1 MSQPQKQKQTVLP
14 FDYVEENQGNELT
27 AWAGVGLF
35 LELTMVV
42 RLRDMLD
49 KTMDRGDGWPVSVI
63 VMTIILINLV
73 GGQSVD
79 DVAWLQ
85 ADKGLSKFFELTIMH
100 GLRGKERERLQHRID
115 AAGTPFPSPSSIF
128 RYLNQMHDPA
138 HNDLHEDGVGVII
151 PESQDVKQLW
161 SVMDMLTR
169 WFWAR
174 APLEEVDLD
183 IDATLN
189 QTAKREAK
197 FSYKKTKAY
206 QPLNFWIAQQ
216 HWMLYSQFRDGNVA
230 AGAAILDALK
240 EALERVPDAV
250 KRLAIRSD
258 SAGHVNELLRYCE
271 EGMNERFG
279 RIYFAVSAKLSQSLR
294 KDIVAVAE
302 DDWTEI
308 MDNHPLPGEKPTM
321 TGQQWVEV
329 NHVPDALSK
338 SKSGEY
344 VYRFIAI
351 RTPMQNTL
359 DLDTNG
365 DGSKD
370 QEQDDDAHEQTVR
383 GQRYKYTA
391 LITNYRDP
399 NDSTRDTDLKSM
411 HGVDVIHYLRKRAGY
426 SEHVHGTLKT
436 DLAGGRMPSGRFGA
450 NSAWWAISIMTAN
463 LIEALKRFALHQD
476 HARIKLKRLRFL
488 FLNIAARVTSSGRRL
503 RVRIAEGHPAL
514 PQLYDARARLAEL
527 AEPPPDHAMARAG

>member
-1 MSQPQKQKQTVLP
+1 M
-14 FDYVEENQGNELT
+14 
-27 AWAGVGLF
+27 GLF
-35 LELTMVV
+35 LELTIVV
-42 RLRDMLD
+42 GLRDMLD

-63 VMTIILINLV
+63 VMTIMLINLV

-85 ADKGLSKFFELTIMH
+85 ADKGLSRFFETTIMH
-100 GLRGKERERLQHRID
+100 GLRGKERERLQRRID

-151 PESQDVKQLW
+151 PESKDVAQLW
-161 SVMDMLTR
+161 SVMDTLTR

-174 APLEEVDLD
+174 APFEEVIID
-183 IDATLN
+183 IDATLS
-189 QTAKREAK
+189 QTAKQEAK
-197 FSYKKTKAY
+197 FSYKKYKAY
-206 QPLNFWIAQQ
+206 QPLNFWVAEQ

-240 EALERVPDAV
+240 KALGRIPDVV

-271 EGMNERFG
+271 EGVNERFG

-294 KDIVAVAE
+294 KDIVAVDE
-302 DDWTEI
+302 DGWDEI
-308 MDNHPLPGEKPTM
+308 WDSRSLPGQKPTM

-329 NHVPDALSK
+329 NHVPSELSK

-351 RTPMQNTL
+351 RTPIQNILEL
-359 DLDTNG
+359 DPNKE
-365 DGSKD
+365 GSKD
-370 QEQDDDAHEQTVR
+370 QEQADDAHEQTVR
-383 GQRYKYTA
+383 GQRYRYTA

-399 NDSTRDTDLKSM
+399 NDSTRDPDLKSM
-411 HGVDVIHYLRKRAGY
+411 YGIDVIHYLRKRAGY

-450 NSAWWAISIMTAN
+450 NSAWWATSIMTAN
-463 LIEALKRFALHQD
+463 LIEALKRFALAQE

-514 PQLYDARARLAEL
+514 PQLHDARVRLAEL
-527 AEPPPDHAMARAG
+527 CQPPPDLVMARAG